1 MLAVGDTMMQP
12 LDLLLRKILSEKISV
27 IICEVPKMDTDSVMS
42 EAEKY
47 ISSTVEPVAVFL
59 QADYYD
65 TYNV

>member
-12 LDLLLRKILSEKISV
+12 LDLLLRKILSEKMSV
-27 IICEVPKMDTDSVMS
+27 IICEVPKMDTDNVVS

-47 ISSTVEPVAVFL
+47 INSTIEPVAVFL
-59 QADYYD
+59 QADYYS